1 LQSRQLYRSKYQK
14 EITWR
19 SNIKNAHRKKR
30 SSLLDSKKKKE
41 FMERKRETIIID
53 SDFDQSCT
61 GISIKMRDLKLK
73 AQMMIAMNATFQ
85 IRINK

>member
-1 LQSRQLYRSKYQK
+1 
-14 EITWR
+14 
-19 SNIKNAHRKKR
+19 
-30 SSLLDSKKKKE
+30 
-41 FMERKRETIIID
+41 MERKRETIIID